1 MLTGDIVLVPF
12 PFTDLSGS
20 KFRPALILA
29 KDDVD
34 MIVAFIS
41 SQTKWASENT
51 LPLRATKKNGLKV
64 DSFIRLNK
72 IATLSLDICVGKLGA
87 LEATEKARIKEG

>member
-34 MIVAFIS
+34 MIVAFIT

-51 LPLRATKKNGLKV
+51 LSTPSMVFRSLPREYQSAKV
-64 DSFIRLNK
+64 
-72 IATLSLDICVGKLGA
+72 G
-87 LEATEKARIKEG
+87 